1 MTAIR
6 LAATAAAALMAGLF
20 AQGSW
25 AACYVVY
32 GADKQIV
39 YRSQMSPVDL
49 SRPLHET
56 VARIAPGGTLVFS
69 LDSSGCELEIHKLPA
84 AAGAPAAAK
93 GAITTPQRE
102 RGEQG

>member
-1 MTAIR
+1 MTTIR

-25 AACYVVY
+25 AACYIVY

-39 YRSQMSPVDL
+39 YRSQIPPVDM

-56 VARIAPGGTLVFS
+56 VPRIAPGGTLVFS
-69 LDSSGCELEIHKLPA
+69 LDSNGCELEIHNLPG
-84 AAGAPAAAK
+84 AAGKAP
-93 GAITTPQRE
+93 PRE
-102 RGEQG
+102 GGERR

>member
-25 AACYVVY
+25 AACYIVY
-32 GADKQIV
+32 GADKQII
-39 YRSQMSPVDL
+39 YRSQLPPVDM

-56 VARIAPGGTLVFS
+56 VPRIAPGGTLVFS
-69 LDSSGCELEIHKLPA
+69 LDSNGCELEIHNLPRA
-84 AAGAPAAAK
+84 ASKPARRDAG
-93 GAITTPQRE
+93 E
-102 RGEQG
+102 RR

>member
-6 LAATAAAALMAGLF
+6 LAATATAALAAGLF

-25 AACYVVY
+25 AACYIVY

-39 YRSQMSPVDL
+39 YRSQVPPVDM

-56 VARIAPGGTLVFS
+56 VPRIAPGGTLVFS
-69 LDSSGCELEIHKLPA
+69 LDSNGCELEIHNLPGA
-84 AAGAPAAAK
+84 AAAPSVPAQPGK
-93 GAITTPQRE
+93 
-102 RGEQG
+102 RG